1 MNDLELTAYKYD
13 PNTKIYRGKVI
24 CQIDPVATKKSGC
37 ITYIMPGNST
47 DKVPPEPKA
56 GYDIVW
62 VDGAWVLREIPAEP
76 EPPEPTVEE
85 KQEQVRAVR
94 NGLLDDSDKYL
105 MPDFPIDDAGR
116 ELYIQ
121 YRQYL
126 RDYTQSP
133 DWWESEPLNFED
145 WVLQSEK

>member
-1 MNDLELTAYKYD
+1 MYKYGQIINKQEHIAFANWANANGGKFCSEPLGD
-13 PNTKIYRGKVI
+13 GTYKIVEIVI
-24 CQIDPVATKKSGC
+24 
-37 ITYIMPGNST
+37 
-47 DKVPPEPKA
+47 
-56 GYDIVW
+56 
-62 VDGAWVLREIPAEP
+62 
-76 EPPEPTVEE
+76 PEPTVEE
-85 KQEQVRAVR
+85 KQAQTRAIR
-94 NGLLDDSDKYL
+94 NGLLSDSDKYL

-133 DWWESEPLNFED
+133 DWWESEPMKYED

>member
-1 MNDLELTAYKYD
+1 MYTDGQIINKQEHIAFANWNNTNGNKFRSESLGNGTYK
-13 PNTKIYRGKVI
+13 IVEVVI
-24 CQIDPVATKKSGC
+24 S
-37 ITYIMPGNST
+37 
-47 DKVPPEPKA
+47 
-56 GYDIVW
+56 
-62 VDGAWVLREIPAEP
+62 
-76 EPPEPTVEE
+76 EPTVEE
-85 KQEQVRAVR
+85 KQKQVRIVR

-105 MPDFPIDDAGR
+105 MPDFPTDDAGR

-133 DWWESEPLNFED
+133 DWWESQPLKYED

>member
-1 MNDLELTAYKYD
+1 MYYDGQIINKQEHIAFANWTNANGGKFCSEPLGDGTYK
-13 PNTKIYRGKVI
+13 
-24 CQIDPVATKKSGC
+24 
-37 ITYIMPGNST
+37 
-47 DKVPPEPKA
+47 
-56 GYDIVW
+56 IV
-62 VDGAWVLREIPAEP
+62 EIVV
-76 EPPEPTVEE
+76 PEPTVEE

-94 NGLLDDSDKYL
+94 NGLLGDSDKYL
-105 MPDFPIDDAGR
+105 MPDYPIDDAGR
-116 ELYIQ
+116 DLYIQ